1 VLSFYFIADIIF
13 QIQTMMFHRIKSTT
27 KNQIHNDSHRKKRNY
42 VNKPSLLGSII
53 TMITIATAPQSAQA
67 QVQIC
72 SCSPPTYYW
81 TLDFSK
87 GCPLTITGDGGTKG
101 GFCSYDNEG
110 PNHDGD
116 YTPVVITDFTFLD
129 LDSKL
134 IGIKGITVTDTS
146 LVDGDVIE
154 YESITSFGD
163 FTGGVQGTFVARN
176 AAGHQF
182 TLDFLVRFSNLCERL
197 PFNVGDALGYLK
209 FVSTKCSTWYTLFI
223 VQGVCIYCF

>member
-1 VLSFYFIADIIF
+1 MD
-13 QIQTMMFHRIKSTT
+13 
-27 KNQIHNDSHRKKRNY
+27 NHNYNHNGGHRKNY
-42 VNKPSLLGSII
+42 KPSLLGSII
-53 TMITIATAPQSAQA
+53 TMITIATAPQNAQA

-110 PNHDGD
+110 PEHDGD
-116 YTPVVITDFTFLD
+116 YTPVEVTDFTFLD
-129 LDSKL
+129 LDERL
-134 IGIKGITVTDTS
+134 IGIKGITVTNTS

-154 YESITSFGD
+154 YESITSMD
-163 FTGGVQGTFVARN
+163 VITGGVQGTFVARN
-176 AAGHQF
+176 AAGHEF

-197 PFNVGDALGYLK
+197 PFNVGDTLGFLK
-209 FVSTKCSTWYTLFI
+209 FVSTLYII
-223 VQGVCIYCF
+223 VLKFVEVLLIDY